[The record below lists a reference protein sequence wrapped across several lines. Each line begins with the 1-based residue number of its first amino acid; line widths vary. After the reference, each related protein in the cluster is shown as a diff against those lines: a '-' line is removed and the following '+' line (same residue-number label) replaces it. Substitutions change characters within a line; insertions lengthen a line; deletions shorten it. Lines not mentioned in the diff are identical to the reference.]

1 MDIQNISR
9 RSETRLSQA
18 TSHKSMRVPAII
30 LVAVLALSA
39 QEDLPRRSDIVVTT
53 KVVIAPTTVT
63 DNDGRFINGLQVN
76 DFVLTDNDKPQRIT
90 QDIEFQPLSMVVAV
104 QANAQVEGLLPKLQ
118 KIGAAINA
126 LVAGDTGEVAVI
138 GFDHRIQTLQ
148 EFTSDPNKLDL
159 AFKKLK
165 PGSSSAVLNDT
176 TMHAINLLRNR
187 PQNRRRVILLIS
199 ETRDVAG
206 SMHPR
211 EVLSAAQFAN
221 VLIYSIN
228 ISRLMSSV
236 TRSAPYTRPDPIPPE
251 ARRSPT
257 GGVMTPTQS
266 IQMSGTGNFIPLFVE
281 IFKGVKGVFVDNPS
295 ELYTKYTGG
304 REYSFA
310 SQRALEQAITE
321 IGEELHSQY
330 LLSYTPSNLDEAGFH
345 TIDVKVKGRPNL
357 KIRTRPGY
365 WIAGGA
371 Q

>member
-1 MDIQNISR
+1 MAILNIHQR
-9 RSETRLSQA
+9 RETRLSPL
-18 TSHKSMRVPAII
+18 TSHKGMRVPALI
-30 LVAVLALSA
+30 LVGVLTLSA
-39 QEDLPRRSDIVVTT
+39 QDDLPRRSDIVVTT

-90 QDIEFQPLSMVVAV
+90 QDVVFQPLSLVVAV
-104 QANAQVEGLLPKLQ
+104 QSNAQVEGIIPKLQ
-118 KIGAAINA
+118 KIGPAIGS
-126 LVAGDTGEVAVI
+126 LIAGESGEVAVV
-138 GFDHRIQTLQ
+138 GFDHRIMDLQ
-148 EFTSDPNKLDL
+148 EFTSDPQKLDL

-165 PGSSSAVLNDT
+165 PGSSSAALNDAS
-176 TMHAINLLRNR
+176 MHAINLLRNR
-187 PQNRRRVILLIS
+187 PQNRRRVLLLIS

-221 VLIYSIN
+221 VLVYSIN
-228 ISRLMSSV
+228 ISRLMSSF
-236 TRSAPYTRPDPIPPE
+236 TKSAPYTRPDPIPPE

-257 GGVMTPTQS
+257 GGVLTPTQS
-266 IQMSGTGNFIPLFVE
+266 LQMHGTGNFVPLFVE
-281 IFKGVKGVFVDNPS
+281 IFKGVKGIFIDNPS

-310 SQRALEQAITE
+310 SEKALGQAITD

-330 LLSYTPSNLDEAGFH
+330 LLSYTPTNLVEAGFH
-345 TIDVKVKGRPNL
+345 TIEVRVKGRPNL
-357 KIRTRPGY
+357 KVRTRPGY
-365 WIAGGA
+365 WIAGGS